1 MKRTYGYLVNT
12 GICRL
17 DVRPSRTLAA
27 FFRQIQNQVFDAMSC
42 QIFPLEEMAGM
53 YPGLMDYYYLYQIQH
68 PELEMDGKKASI
80 HSLSVRDDCKEGM
93 LLQESVEEDTESPV
107 VCDDGLFKIL
117 TQVYETDAVIYELTY
132 KINRYSRTRIEKM
145 AEDVDR
151 ILLRIA
157 REDIERVTIGDVC
170 I

>member
-1 MKRTYGYLVNT
+1 
-12 GICRL
+12 
-17 DVRPSRTLAA
+17 
-27 FFRQIQNQVFDAMSC
+27 MSC
-42 QIFPLEEMAGM
+42 QLFPLEEMAGM
-53 YPGLMDYYYLYQIQH
+53 YPGLMDYNYLYQIQH

>member
-1 MKRTYGYLVNT
+1 M
-12 GICRL
+12 
-17 DVRPSRTLAA
+17 
-27 FFRQIQNQVFDAMSC
+27 
-42 QIFPLEEMAGM
+42 
-53 YPGLMDYYYLYQIQH
+53 
-68 PELEMDGKKASI
+68 
-80 HSLSVRDDCKEGM
+80 
-93 LLQESVEEDTESPV
+93 ESSA